1 MAGKPFIFMGGKNH
15 KPPMFKEVKDGQ
27 IYLYGENA
35 SNLFPDYLID
45 LYTRSPKHRAIIEG
59 KVRFT
64 CGGGWNVNSY
74 SERIDLNA
82 KATYAINNAN
92 EEETWNDLTEKLD
105 TDFEIFGGYAVECI
119 WNRTSERIAS
129 YHYVPFAKIR
139 LAKTETGDYK
149 WCYLPDWKG
158 ITKYEKAKEKEGF
171 KEWNNLGETREKS
184 EIYVRVSSRPTK
196 SAEIAIYP
204 RPSYEAAIPYIEADS
219 QIANYTINNINNN
232 FWGGTIVEMQNVF
245 STEEEKESFEREWDE
260 QKSGTDNAGK
270 ALLIFKNSPD
280 QVVRVE
286 RINSSELVNQYIEL
300 NKQVQE
306 EIFTA
311 HNITSPMLFGIR
323 TEGQLGGRNEM
334 NDAYE
339 LFYSTYIKP
348 KQNILERDMNY
359 LQSFNGFPN
368 GTFNLKAVKP
378 LSMDIPIDKA
388 WEVLNAE
395 EKRQLVAEKTGID
408 LSNDVETFASQRM
421 KQQDRILAQFEVLG
435 VDADE
440 YEVVKNYHVSIGKD
454 MQPEKSDAQFRS
466 MYFAETVGI
475 EIGDLEANI
484 LSAIKNNP
492 KITISEIAQ
501 AFDLTPS
508 DANDIISQLENAGL
522 LKGKQGV
529 NWEVSKS
536 GEDTIKE
543 QDVVLDIEVKYR
555 YAVAAGMG
563 ANVINSTRDFCRTLI
578 GLNRLY
584 SRDEI
589 NRIKNDQDENTNAWV
604 YRGGFYTKKGT
615 NNTTPYC
622 RHIWEAVVVKKRR
635 K

>member
-1 MAGKPFIFMGGKNH
+1 MAGKPFLFMGGTNH
-15 KPPMFKEVKDGQ
+15 KPPVFKEVKDGQ
-27 IYLYGENA
+27 IYLYGSNA
-35 SNLFPDYLID
+35 TNLYPDYLID
-45 LYTRSPKHRAIIEG
+45 LYTKSPKHRAIIEG

-64 CGGGWNVNSY
+64 TGGGWNAKSY
-74 SERIDLNA
+74 SERIDINA

-92 EEETWNDLTEKLD
+92 EEETWNDLTPKLY

-119 WNRTSERIAS
+119 WDRNGERIAS
-129 YHYVPFAKIR
+129 YHHVNFAKVR
-139 LAKTETGDYK
+139 LAKNEKGEYV

-158 ITKYEKAKEKEGF
+158 VTKYDKAKTLEGF
-171 KEWNNLGETREKS
+171 KEWPILGTTKEKS
-184 EIYVRVSSRPTK
+184 ELFVRIDSRPVK
-196 SAEIAIYP
+196 NGELAIYP

-245 STEEEKESFEREWDE
+245 STEEEKEQFERSWEE

-286 RINSSELVNQYIEL
+286 RINSSELVNQFIEL

-323 TEGQLGGRNEM
+323 VEGQLGGRNEM

-339 LFYSTYIKP
+339 LFYSSYIHP
-348 KQNILERDMNY
+348 WQTMLERDMNY
-359 LQSFNGFPN
+359 LQSFNGFIN

-378 LSMDIPIDKA
+378 ISQDIPIEKI
-388 WEVLNAE
+388 WEILSTE
-395 EKRQLVAEKTGID
+395 EKRKLVGEKLGID
-408 LSNDVETFASQRM
+408 MSEDIEAFSSQ
-421 KQQDRILAQFEVLG
+421 KFDRVLAQFEVLG

-440 YEVVKNYHVSIGKD
+440 YEVIKNYHVHIGNDK
-454 MQPEKSDAQFRS
+454 QPDKSDAQFRS
-466 MYFAETVGI
+466 MYFAEVVGI

-492 KITISEIAQ
+492 KITIAEIAE

-508 DANDIISQLENAGL
+508 DANDIVSQLENAGL
-522 LKGKQGV
+522 LKGKQGI

-555 YAVAAGMG
+555 YAVADGMG
-563 ANVINSTRDFCRTLI
+563 AAVINSTRDFCRRLI

-615 NNTTPYC
+615 DNTTPYC

>member
-1 MAGKPFIFMGGKNH
+1 
-15 KPPMFKEVKDGQ
+15 
-27 IYLYGENA
+27 
-35 SNLFPDYLID
+35 
-45 LYTRSPKHRAIIEG
+45 
-59 KVRFT
+59 
-64 CGGGWNVNSY
+64 
-74 SERIDLNA
+74 
-82 KATYAINNAN
+82 
-92 EEETWNDLTEKLD
+92 
-105 TDFEIFGGYAVECI
+105 
-119 WNRTSERIAS
+119 
-129 YHYVPFAKIR
+129 
-139 LAKTETGDYK
+139 
-149 WCYLPDWKG
+149 
-158 ITKYEKAKEKEGF
+158 
-171 KEWNNLGETREKS
+171 
-184 EIYVRVSSRPTK
+184 
-196 SAEIAIYP
+196 
-204 RPSYEAAIPYIEADS
+204 
-219 QIANYTINNINNN
+219 
-232 FWGGTIVEMQNVF
+232 
-245 STEEEKESFEREWDE
+245 
-260 QKSGTDNAGK
+260 
-270 ALLIFKNSPD
+270 
-280 QVVRVE
+280 
-286 RINSSELVNQYIEL
+286 
-300 NKQVQE
+300 
-306 EIFTA
+306 
-311 HNITSPMLFGIR
+311 
-323 TEGQLGGRNEM
+323 
-334 NDAYE
+334 
-339 LFYSTYIKP
+339 
-348 KQNILERDMNY
+348 
-359 LQSFNGFPN
+359 
-368 GTFNLKAVKP
+368 
-378 LSMDIPIDKA
+378 MDISIDKA
-388 WEVLNAE
+388 WEVLNAD

-440 YEVVKNYHVSIGKD
+440 YEVVKNYHVHIGKD
-454 MQPEKSDAQFRS
+454 LQPEKSDAQFRS

-508 DANDIISQLENAGL
+508 DANDIISQLENTGL

>member
-35 SNLFPDYLID
+35 SNLVPDYLID

-270 ALLIFKNSPD
+270 ALLIFKRRYLILKLHLLRAVAYMVIEVAMIHLVTLTLVVSM
-280 QVVRVE
+280 VRVDSV
-286 RINSSELVNQYIEL
+286 IQLTKHLLPLLQQLLQLLLGLTLAMKVN
-300 NKQVQE
+300 
-306 EIFTA
+306 T
-311 HNITSPMLFGIR
+311 
-323 TEGQLGGRNEM
+323 QL
-334 NDAYE
+334 
-339 LFYSTYIKP
+339 
-348 KQNILERDMNY
+348 Q
-359 LQSFNGFPN
+359 
-368 GTFNLKAVKP
+368 
-378 LSMDIPIDKA
+378 
-388 WEVLNAE
+388 
-395 EKRQLVAEKTGID
+395 
-408 LSNDVETFASQRM
+408 
-421 KQQDRILAQFEVLG
+421 
-435 VDADE
+435 
-440 YEVVKNYHVSIGKD
+440 
-454 MQPEKSDAQFRS
+454 
-466 MYFAETVGI
+466 
-475 EIGDLEANI
+475 
-484 LSAIKNNP
+484 
-492 KITISEIAQ
+492 
-501 AFDLTPS
+501 
-508 DANDIISQLENAGL
+508 
-522 LKGKQGV
+522 
-529 NWEVSKS
+529 
-536 GEDTIKE
+536 
-543 QDVVLDIEVKYR
+543 
-555 YAVAAGMG
+555 
-563 ANVINSTRDFCRTLI
+563 
-578 GLNRLY
+578 
-584 SRDEI
+584 
-589 NRIKNDQDENTNAWV
+589 
-604 YRGGFYTKKGT
+604 
-615 NNTTPYC
+615 
-622 RHIWEAVVVKKRR
+622 
-635 K
+635 